1 MHLTKNHWVWTVILI
16 VTVILCAAILV
27 LHFKNWISS
36 DNEGLKLRSGFYH
49 VEIPY
54 SDLDSVVL
62 VDRIPPMERL
72 NGFSALEKEKGVF
85 RKFNDSLTDKKV
97 HVFVDNISQQKVKL
111 VYEDSVYLY
120 FNLKDSV
127 ETINLLNDLTAK
139 MKSLQIPIK

>member
-1 MHLTKNHWVWTVILI
+1 MRLTKNHWVWSVMLI
-16 VTVILCAAILV
+16 VTVILCAVILI

-36 DNEGLKLRSGFYH
+36 DNESLKLRSGFYH
-49 VEIPY
+49 VVIPY

-62 VDRIPPMERL
+62 VDRMPAMERL
-72 NGFSALEKEKGVF
+72 NGFSALEKEKGIF
-85 RKFNDSLTDKKV
+85 REFRDSLTNKKV

-127 ETINLLNDLTAK
+127 ETINLLDDLTAK
-139 MKSLQIPIK
+139 MNTLRIPN

>member
-1 MHLTKNHWVWTVILI
+1 MRLTKNHWVWTVILV
-16 VTVILCAAILV
+16 VTVILCATILI
-27 LHFKNWISS
+27 LHFKNWFSS

-49 VEIPY
+49 VVIPY

-62 VDRIPPMERL
+62 VDRMPAMERL

-85 RKFNDSLTDKKV
+85 RELKDSLTNKKV

-111 VYEDSVYLY
+111 VYKDSLYLY

-127 ETINLLNDLTAK
+127 ETIHLFDDLTSK
-139 MKSLQIPIK
+139 INSLRVPN

>member
-1 MHLTKNHWVWTVILI
+1 MRLTKNHWVWSVMLI
-16 VTVILCAAILV
+16 VTVILCAVILI

-36 DNEGLKLRSGFYH
+36 DNESLKLRSGFYH

-54 SDLDSVVL
+54 SDLDSVLL
-62 VDRIPPMERL
+62 VDRMPPMERL

-85 RKFNDSLTDKKV
+85 REFKDSLTNKKV

-127 ETINLLNDLTAK
+127 ETINLLDDLNAK
-139 MKSLQIPIK
+139 MNTFRIPN